1 MKALK
6 HFWLDKTNEIV
17 ESSKSILNTNSI
29 YTITDSKGII
39 EYANDNFCKI
49 LDCNV
54 NTIIGE
60 RHELMNSE
68 FQSIE
73 ENENLWSTLKE
84 GEEWRGVLTDKL
96 KNGESISLKTTIFP
110 IKYGNQNKFKFLSIY
125 EDISKCMTLNQKIDK
140 DVALYKFIY
149 KSIKIG
155 IIIVTDDN
163 GSIIKWNEGA
173 EKAFGYSEFEILGQ
187 HFSVL
192 MIEKHKKSKI
202 SDLLGL
208 LKRYKT
214 VKKSEVLELK
224 CLNKQGEE
232 FSVELIVNKWDIEGK
247 RYTILK
253 MLDITKRVTFQNKL
267 KQKTKEL
274 ELFFYRSAH
283 DLNAPFSSAQGLI
296 NLIKE
301 EESIEK
307 IQILIEMLEKTI
319 NHAKVF
325 SDGLSNASL
334 ISKLSNELKI
344 IDFPSLVDNVL
355 KMLKRES
362 KFENI
367 KFNVD
372 IENCHSF
379 KSNPDLLL
387 VVFKNLIQN
396 AIKYSYVQSEC
407 HAPFIDIKVTSSDN
421 EVVILI
427 GDNGKGIAKKE
438 LNKIFKLYYRTE
450 AEHCLGTNGLG
461 LYIVK
466 NIVESLNGKIKVE
479 SEINKGACFVIKI
492 PRTI

>member
-1 MKALK
+1 MEALK
-6 HFWLDKTNEIV
+6 HFWLDKPNDIE
-17 ESSKSILNTNSI
+17 ESNKSILNTNSI
-29 YTITDSKGII
+29 YTITDSYGII
-39 EYANDNFCKI
+39 EYANDNFCKV
-49 LDCNV
+49 LDSNV
-54 NTIIGE
+54 NKVIGV
-60 RHELMNSE
+60 RHELLNSE
-68 FQSIE
+68 FQSLE
-73 ENENLWSTLKE
+73 ANENLWSTIKE

-96 KNGESISLKTTIFP
+96 KNGESISLKTTIYP
-110 IKYGNQNKFKFLSIY
+110 IKYGNQNKIKFLSIY
-125 EDISKCMTLNQKIDK
+125 EDISNCMTLNQKIDK
-140 DVALYKFIY
+140 DEALYELIY
-149 KSIKIG
+149 KSINIG
-155 IIIVTDDN
+155 IIIVANDN

-187 HFSVL
+187 QLSVL

-202 SDLLGL
+202 SDFLEL

-224 CLNKQGEE
+224 CLNKLGEE
-232 FSVELIVNKWDIEGK
+232 FSVELIISKWNIDGEG
-247 RYTILK
+247 YYILK
-253 MLDITKRVTFQNKL
+253 MLDITKRVAFQNKL

-283 DLNAPFSSAQGLI
+283 DLSAPFSSAQGLI
-296 NLIKE
+296 NLIKG

-334 ISKLSNELKI
+334 ISKQSHELKI
-344 IDFPSLVDNVL
+344 IDFPSLVNNVL
-355 KMLKRES
+355 KMLHGEN

-367 KFNVD
+367 KINVD
-372 IENCHSF
+372 IENCQSF
-379 KSNPDLLL
+379 RSNPDLLL

-396 AIKYSYVQSEC
+396 AIKYSFVQSES

-438 LNKIFKLYYRTE
+438 LNKIFNLYYRTE

-466 NIVESLNGKIKVE
+466 SIIESLNGKIKVE
-479 SEINKGACFVIKI
+479 TEINKGACFVIKI